1 MPRKSKKKVAAVAAA
16 ATAALEHPSVVPPH
30 EDIEETS
37 PSKKR
42 KLGES
47 DDEDATLEFDSTAVE
62 QLKSA
67 SSEAGAIYDSAMDVD
82 NENNVDGS
90 SVVGKKN
97 EGKSGRAEGVPMWM
111 QAANVIDADIQIAL
125 ADLAKTSLIDDKILE
140 NLRTMGVEYLF
151 PVQTEVIPFILRGSI
166 IGGDVSVSAPT
177 GSGKTLTYA
186 IPIVQVRCL
195 PI

>member
-1 MPRKSKKKVAAVAAA
+1 MPRKSKKKVAAVASA
-16 ATAALEHPSVVPPH
+16 ATAALEQHPVVPPN

-62 QLKSA
+62 QLKTA
-67 SSEAGAIYDSAMDVD
+67 SSKAGAIYDSAMDVD

-97 EGKSGRAEGVPMWM
+97 DGKSGRAEGVPMWM